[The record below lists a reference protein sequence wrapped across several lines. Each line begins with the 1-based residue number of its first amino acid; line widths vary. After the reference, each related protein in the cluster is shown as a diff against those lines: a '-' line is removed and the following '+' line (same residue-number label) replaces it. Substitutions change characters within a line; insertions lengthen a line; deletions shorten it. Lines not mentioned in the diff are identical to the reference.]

1 MCDETLRQAGYPDA
15 PLKLPVWFAGQAL
28 NVETAHVAAPARSL
42 VTSVLQTLRASSWA
56 PMAAV
61 ADKLCATNRMVHD
74 PSAGAEARA
83 VEKAIAEGQAI
94 LTRSSNSSGGDADWP
109 LSIVDEFHREM
120 TTSSLL
126 PPEDSGAIAIK
137 APRGTFH
144 ISAPRQLGFLWVGD
158 LTVGSALK
166 DAGAANVPIPL
177 PGFVRTEA
185 LRAKSASN
193 RQNQFIA
200 ESLVAAIA
208 RLSRL
213 LQRARIV
220 AKQMDKRFAHVRSTS
235 RAPEAYILST
245 GFGTLNVRQL
255 QQAFGLSRAGADI
268 VAKAVQA

>member
-1 MCDETLRQAGYPDA
+1 MALNPNYFADEEDCDFRDLAASRAHAALAWGHFQGQLTYLDNRVAELFAVGVARAMCDETLRQAGYPDA

-177 PGFVRTEA
+177 PGFVRTDT
-185 LRAKSASN
+185 K
-193 RQNQFIA
+193 
-200 ESLVAAIA
+200 A
-208 RLSRL
+208 R
-213 LQRARIV
+213 
-220 AKQMDKRFAHVRSTS
+220 
-235 RAPEAYILST
+235 
-245 GFGTLNVRQL
+245 
-255 QQAFGLSRAGADI
+255 
-268 VAKAVQA
+268 